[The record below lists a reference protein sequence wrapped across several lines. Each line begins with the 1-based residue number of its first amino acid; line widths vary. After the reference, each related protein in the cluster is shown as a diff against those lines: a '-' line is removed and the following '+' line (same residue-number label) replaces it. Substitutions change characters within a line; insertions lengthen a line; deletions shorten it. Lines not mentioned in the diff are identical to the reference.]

1 MTTALT
7 GSPKQIAWAESIREQ
22 MTAEITELI
31 QANTGSAVDMLA
43 ASMLKKSLEIVET
56 ETSAKWFI
64 DKGRHLTDLYDFCS
78 ISEPEAY
85 SILDNAARASLVTDE
100 QRERVKTLKDQI
112 AIAKS
117 ELDAAIASSKE
128 MQATH
133 AQEYAELKAVSDGW
147 TDERQLAAGE
157 PVKKESNEVKAV
169 DWCVIET
176 CVDIPGA
183 QAFVLSR
190 HGSEG
195 EAHESVNSASQYVD
209 QKPVEQ
215 EIFSDS
221 EQWESRET
229 FYGGAA

>member
-31 QANTGSAVDMLA
+31 QANTGSAVDTLA
-43 ASMLKKSLEIVET
+43 ASMLTKALKIVET

-117 ELDAAIASSKE
+117 ELDAAIARSKE

-133 AQEYAELKAVSDGW
+133 AQEYAELKAVFDGW
-147 TDERQLAAGE
+147 TDEQIEGE
-157 PVKKESNEVKAV
+157 WTPAMHKNSSRCYE
-169 DWCVIET
+169 IET
-176 CVDIPGA
+176 LCEQGVGAA
-183 QAFVLSR
+183 QAKLRNLEFELSQLIKAI
-190 HGSEG
+190 GG
-195 EAHESVNSASQYVD
+195 EHLL
-209 QKPVEQ
+209 
-215 EIFSDS
+215 
-221 EQWESRET
+221 
-229 FYGGAA
+229 

>member
-43 ASMLKKSLEIVET
+43 ASMLKKSLEIVEA

-85 SILDNAARASLVTDE
+85 SILDNAAQASLVTDE

-117 ELDAAIASSKE
+117 ELDAAIVSSKE

-147 TDERQLAAGE
+147 TDEQIEGE
-157 PVKKESNEVKAV
+157 WTPEMHKNSSRRYE
-169 DWCVIET
+169 IEIL
-176 CVDIPGA
+176 CEQGVGAA
-183 QAFVLSR
+183 QAKLRNLEFELSQLIKAI
-190 HGSEG
+190 GG
-195 EAHESVNSASQYVD
+195 EHLL
-209 QKPVEQ
+209 
-215 EIFSDS
+215 
-221 EQWESRET
+221 
-229 FYGGAA
+229 